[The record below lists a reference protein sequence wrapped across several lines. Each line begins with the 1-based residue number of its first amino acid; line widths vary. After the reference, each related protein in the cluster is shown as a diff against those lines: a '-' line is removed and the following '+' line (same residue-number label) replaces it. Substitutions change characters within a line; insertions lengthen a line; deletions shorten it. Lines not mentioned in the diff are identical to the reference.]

1 MTMKPA
7 ILTAFYVRHEDALS
21 ALKALKGR
29 GYRRVAVIHKDSDGR
44 VAIRRSFLRHGLR
57 RGLRAEYSRRLV
69 TDESALILEAPI
81 AQLRH
86 PADLLRES
94 SENPLIFVRNPKRAG
109 VVDDLGIMVS
119 PPSPMQI
126 QERAVHLATTNRV
139 TLKSSKD
146 TVLLDR
152 LKRMHRWIGPVCA
165 DLSAAVALGQRA
177 TPLVEW
183 ILDNQ
188 YVIDSSIRD
197 VQQNL
202 SRHFYRE
209 LPSLEDG
216 PHRGL
221 PRIYGLARQLVSD
234 TGMRLDRDTI
244 VSFLDA
250 YQSVQTL
257 TTAELWAIPQMLRLA
272 LVEGIV
278 VLASRGLTELRDRE
292 IADFWANRLISA
304 GHRDPNQLFTMM
316 AELSDRHS
324 ALSAHFAFQLLDHLY
339 GEEASATLVRSW
351 LERMFHRPIEELNAD
366 EQDRQAKEQIAVGN
380 AFSSLRE
387 LVQLDWRDLFEQVS
401 LVDKALRLDPAGI
414 YSEMDFATRD
424 RYRRVIEQSAGRS
437 GRTEVYVAKACVSLA
452 SEAVVRGAGVE
463 LTHIG
468 AYLIGTEKR
477 ELSHRIGTDEP
488 FRERFRRRVTRH
500 HTGVYL
506 TGIGVF
512 LALFTA
518 LIAAFGLAGLPATVR
533 VVFSLIAVLP
543 LSQLSV
549 EIMNYLIMRLLPP
562 RALAK
567 MDYRETGIPDEYRTL
582 VVVPMLLTN
591 TRTIDAQVSSIE
603 IRFLANPDEN
613 LLYSLFTDY
622 TDCDTQHRSDDD
634 PLLQRAIAGL
644 AGLNERYGND
654 RFLLLHRQR
663 VWSESER
670 AFIGW
675 ERKRG
680 KLEELNRLIDGTRP
694 HDAGKLVYLGDP
706 ERLRAVRFII
716 TLDSDT
722 QLPSGTARRMVETL
736 AHPLNRPRLDDEGR
750 IAAGTYTI
758 IQPRVSPSLPSTT
771 GSTFSRLFSLAV
783 GIDPYTRVV
792 SDLNHDLSGEGS
804 YHGKGIY
811 DVRAFSRVLSGR
823 FPEERLLSHDLIEG
837 AHVRVG
843 LASDIELL
851 DEFPQDYL
859 TYTVR
864 QHRWIRGDWQ
874 IAAWLRSRVPG
885 SGGDRAV
892 NPLSGFNRWKIA
904 DNLRRSLIPVA
915 SLALLAVA
923 WMGTPATAVIGS
935 LVVASQLLFHTVMPP
950 LTMATTRGGLRT
962 FSIQTLGH
970 DMLRTLV
977 EASLIPHQSA
987 LAVDAIVRVW
997 YRRLIS
1003 RRKLLEWTV
1012 SRSTSRVALRPPVV
1026 LGLTVVLSGM
1036 ASGLA
1041 GWALYVWSP
1050 VHALIAAPWLL
1061 VWIASPFTAWAL
1073 TRRRPP
1079 AKRNSALAAGDERYL
1094 RAIARRTWRYYAEFV
1109 SSETSWLPPDNY
1121 QLSHQNELAM
1131 RTSPTNIGLWF
1142 LSAAGAR
1149 DFGYLTGD
1157 QVIDLLSKSM
1167 RSVAELER
1175 FEGHLLNWY
1184 DIQTLKPLEPRYV
1197 STVDS
1202 GNLVGSLWALEQAL
1216 EAMITD
1222 PVLGRAAFEGLLDTL
1237 GVLEETLS
1245 GSGQTSRQ
1253 FREALDA
1260 VTEELGSRFADR
1272 ADAIWALRKVHEMTG
1287 PMIDDLRGDEA
1298 EAGGPAA
1305 DATAVGGPA
1314 AAYWLGQVHSQ
1325 TAAWLETCD
1334 RYLRWMEI
1342 AAEKGVDELAPLG
1355 SEAVELIGRQLKRA
1369 PSLLSLAAGDV
1380 AMIRVLVQKRSHPGV
1395 ADTALI
1401 PWIDRITQAFHD
1413 ARWLAGEKI
1422 ASARRLI
1429 DDVQRLGESI
1439 NMRFLYDPRCRLFRI
1454 GFNVSDHR
1462 PDNAYY
1468 DLLASEARIG
1478 SFVAVARGEA
1488 PVEHWFAMGR
1498 PHDAIG
1504 ARRVLL
1510 SWSGTMFEYLMPQ
1523 LLLRSYD
1530 NSLLEKAV
1538 SEAVAI
1544 QIDYGRKRRVPWGIS
1559 ESAFADLDINKTYQ
1573 YKAFGIPRLGL
1584 KRGLDREL
1592 VVAPYASLLA
1602 LGVAVKPTLKNLRR
1616 LDALGMLSDY
1626 GYYDA
1631 IDFGRQASRDG
1642 KRGVLVRTYMSHHQ
1656 GMGFLSLN
1664 NFLHHGVVQ
1673 DHFHRDPRVR
1683 AFEPLLHESIP
1694 TGLPR
1699 YSATRAQGLGVES
1712 IGEVAPSVSRFETP
1726 NTATSK
1732 TQLLGNGRYSIMVTN
1747 SGGGYSQW
1755 GDIELNRWRAD
1766 ATRDS
1771 GGLFCYIHE
1780 PDADHLWSNTYYP
1793 TTGTVDSYSADF
1805 TLDRAVIRR
1814 CDDDIDVKTEIVV
1827 SPEDDVEIRRITL
1840 VNRSPHR
1847 RRLELTSYIELS
1859 LAPHRQDLQ
1868 HPAFNKMFIQTE
1880 ALPEHHALL
1889 AYRRKRRDDEAPVF
1903 AAHRLTRGTG
1913 TQEEPL
1919 TLRFQTDRAAF
1930 IGRGRSLENP
1940 AGAVNEPEGG
1950 QGYVLDP
1957 IFSLRADIVLEPGEQ
1972 QQLSLIVAAGDSRQR
1987 VIDLLDT
1994 YDDPHAIERAMDFAW
2009 AAAQIELRALRV
2021 QPDEARR
2028 FQQIASHLLIPN
2040 ARLRAPGPRIV
2051 ENGKGQSG
2059 LWPYGISGD
2068 APILMISI
2076 ADTRDVG
2083 LVRQMLRAHSYW
2095 RMQGFVTDLVIVNEE
2110 ASGYENPLR
2119 NHLEDLVRAHPHGAF
2134 LVSADQIPREDLV
2147 LMTAV
2152 ARVVLVAARGSLP
2165 QQLGMAVDVPE
2176 LPQKSLRKRAVVDA
2190 SAELRFMELHY
2201 FNGLGGF
2208 TDGGREYAIYLG
2220 DGSHTPAPWVNVI
2233 ANPSFGTLVGETGAG
2248 FTWYGNSQRNR
2259 LTQWSN
2265 DPVVDPVSE
2274 VIYIRDEDTGAYWS
2288 PTASPIR
2295 ERSAYRARHGAGYSV
2310 FEHNS
2315 HGIEQELTVFV
2326 PMSDTGG
2333 EPVKLQRLRL
2343 TNATARER
2351 TLSVTCYQEWTL
2363 GENRESSYMHVST
2376 SWDERSSALLA
2387 RNRYHPDYPGRLA
2400 FAAITPE
2407 ASSYSGDRTAFLG
2420 RNRSAAQPAAMDRV
2434 SLSSRVGA
2442 GIDPCAALQ
2451 TSVHLAPGATAE
2463 VVCMLGQ
2470 TDSLEQARELI
2481 RAYSSAGAFEISLAR
2496 TQAWWDTLLG
2506 SVEVQTPELA
2516 ANILLNRWLLYQ
2528 SLSCRMWGRSATYQ
2542 SGGAFGFRDQ
2552 LQDSMAFA
2560 TARPALAREQILL
2573 AAARQFA
2580 EGDVQHWWH
2589 PPGGAGIRS
2598 RISDDLLWLPFVVAH
2613 YVRISG
2619 DTSVLAEEVPF
2630 LNAPPL
2636 GAGEHEVFAVPQIG
2650 TERGTVFEHCRRA
2663 VERGL
2668 TAGPHG
2674 LPLMGTGDWND
2685 GMNLVGAEGSGES
2698 VWLAWFLVDVLR
2710 GMQELSDLQGDGELS
2725 RSFDLQR
2732 TELIGRIE
2740 ASAWDGSWYL
2750 RAFFDS
2756 GAPLGSA
2763 GNAEAK
2769 IDSLPQSWAR
2779 LSGAG
2784 NEART
2789 QTAVQSAWEHLV
2801 RPDEALVLLFDPP
2814 FDRSDPSPGYIRGYP
2829 PGVRENGGQYT
2840 HAALWF
2846 AMAMARGGDGERAA
2860 TMLRLL
2866 NPIEQTRDPEA
2877 VSRYAVE
2884 PYAIAA
2890 DVYRLPG
2897 RVGRGGWSWYTGSAA
2912 WMYRAWVEEVLGLQI
2927 RGEEMRLAPVIPA
2940 WWDGFTLRYRH
2951 GPAVYHVRVENPDHG
2966 DRGVER
2972 VELDGQP
2979 VPDGVIQL
2987 ERSES
2992 EHHVL
2997 VTMCGSVPT
3006 EVLTTA

>member
-1 MTMKPA
+1 MKPA
-7 ILTAFYVRHEDALS
+7 ILTAFYVRHADALS
-21 ALKALKGR
+21 AFKTLKRR
-29 GYRRVAVIHKDSDGR
+29 GHRRGAVIHKDSNGR
-44 VAIRRSFLRHGLR
+44 VVIRRSMLRRGLR

-69 TDESALILEAPI
+69 TEESALVLEAPI
-81 AQLRH
+81 AQLRN

-94 SENPLIFVRNPKRAG
+94 GENPPLIFVRNPKRAG
-109 VVDDLGIMVS
+109 VVDDLGTMVS
-119 PPSPMQI
+119 PPSPTQI
-126 QERAVHLATTNRV
+126 QERAVYLATTNRV
-139 TLKSSKD
+139 TIRSSKD
-146 TVLLDR
+146 TALLDR

-202 SRHFYRE
+202 SRQFYRE

-234 TGMRLDRDTI
+234 TGMRIDRDTI
-244 VSFLDA
+244 VSFLEA

-272 LVEGIV
+272 LVESIV

-304 GHRDPNQLFTMM
+304 GHRDPNQLFAMM

-324 ALSAHFAFQLLDHLY
+324 TLSAHFAFQLLDHLY
-339 GEEASATLVRSW
+339 GEEASATLVRNW
-351 LERMFHRPIEELNAD
+351 LERVFHRPIEELNAD

-387 LVQLDWRDLFEQVS
+387 LVQLDWRELFEQVS
-401 LVDKALRLDPAGI
+401 LVDRALRLDPAAI
-414 YSEMDFATRD
+414 YSGMDFATRD

-437 GRTEVYVAKACVSLA
+437 GRTEVYVANACVALA
-452 SEAVVRGAGVE
+452 SDAEARGAGAE

-468 AYLIGTEKR
+468 AYLTGTEKP
-477 ELSHRIGTDEP
+477 ELLRRIGTDEP
-488 FRERFRRRVTRH
+488 LQERVRRRVTRH

-506 TGIGVF
+506 TGVGTF
-512 LALFTA
+512 LALFMA
-518 LIAAFGLAGLPATVR
+518 LIATFGLAELPATVR
-533 VVFSLIAVLP
+533 IVFALIAVLP

-549 EIMNYLIMRLLPP
+549 EIVNYLIMRLLPP

-591 TRTIDAQVSSIE
+591 TSTIDAQVRSIE

-613 LLYSLFTDY
+613 LLYSLFSDY
-622 TDCDTQHRSDDD
+622 TDCETQHCSDDD

-706 ERLRAVRFII
+706 ERLREVRFII

-722 QLPSGTARRMVETL
+722 QLPSGTARRMVETI
-736 AHPLNRPRLDDEGR
+736 AHPLNRPRIDDEGR

-771 GSTFSRLFSLAV
+771 GSPFSRLFSRAV
-783 GIDPYTRVV
+783 GIDPYTSVV

-859 TYTVR
+859 TYAVR

-874 IAAWLRSRVPG
+874 IAAWIRSRVPG
-885 SGGDRAV
+885 ANTDRVV

-923 WMGTPATAVIGS
+923 WTGTPVTAVIGS
-935 LVVASQLLFHTVMPP
+935 LVVASQLLFHTIMPP
-950 LTMATTRGGLRT
+950 LTMATTRGGLGLLS
-962 FSIQTLGH
+962 FQTVGH
-970 DMLRTLV
+970 DLLRTLV

-997 YRRLIS
+997 YRRLLS

-1012 SRSTSRVALRPPVV
+1012 KRSASRAALRPSVV
-1026 LGLTVVLSGM
+1026 LGLTVVLSGV
-1036 ASGLA
+1036 ASGA
-1041 GWALYVWSP
+1041 AAWALYTWSP
-1050 VHALIAAPWLL
+1050 AHALIAAPWLL
-1061 VWIASPFTAWAL
+1061 VWIASPLTAWAL
-1073 TRRRPP
+1073 TRRRPS
-1079 AKRNSALAAGDERYL
+1079 AKRSRTLTAVDEHYL
-1094 RAIARRTWRYYAEFV
+1094 RRIARRTWRYYAEFV

-1167 RSVAELER
+1167 RSVASLER

-1184 DIQTLKPLEPRYV
+1184 DIQTLTPLEPRYV

-1202 GNLVGSLWALEQAL
+1202 GNLVGSLWALEHAL

-1222 PVLGRAAFEGLLDTL
+1222 PVLDRAAFAGLLDTV
-1237 GVLEETLS
+1237 GVLEQSLS
-1245 GSGQTSRQ
+1245 GRDRTSRR

-1260 VTEELGSRFADR
+1260 MTEELGSRFADR
-1272 ADAIWALRKVHEMTG
+1272 ADAIRALRTVHEIAG
-1287 PMIDDLRGDEA
+1287 QMIDDLSGDEKD
-1298 EAGGPAA
+1298 AGDPAIVS
-1305 DATAVGGPA
+1305 TT
-1314 AAYWLGQVHSQ
+1314 AAYWLGQVQCQ

-1342 AAEKGVDELAPLG
+1342 AAEKGEDELAPLG
-1355 SEAVELIGRQLKRA
+1355 SEVLDLIARQLKRV
-1369 PSLLSLAAGDV
+1369 PSLLSLANGDV
-1380 AMIRVLVQKRSHPGV
+1380 AMIRALAQKRSLPGV
-1395 ADTALI
+1395 TDTALSL
-1401 PWIDRITQAFHD
+1401 WIDRIVQAFHD

-1422 ASARRLI
+1422 ASARRLL
-1429 DDVQRLGESI
+1429 DDVQRLGDSV
-1439 NMRFLYDPRCRLFRI
+1439 NMRFLYDPRCKLFRI

-1478 SFVAVARGEA
+1478 SFVAVARGEV

-1498 PHDAIG
+1498 PHDTIG
-1504 ARRVLL
+1504 AHRVLL

-1530 NSLLEKAV
+1530 SSLLEKAV

-1592 VVAPYASLLA
+1592 VVAPYACLLA
-1602 LGVAVKPTLKNLRR
+1602 LGIAVKPTLKNLRR
-1616 LDALGMLSDY
+1616 LDDLGLLSDY

-1631 IDFGRQASRDG
+1631 IDYGRQASRDG
-1642 KRGVLVRTYMSHHQ
+1642 KRGVLVKTCMSHHQ
-1656 GMGFLSLN
+1656 GMSFLSLN
-1664 NFLHHGVVQ
+1664 NVLHHGVVRN
-1673 DHFHRDPRVR
+1673 HFHRDPRVR

-1694 TGLPR
+1694 AGLSR
-1699 YSATRAQGLGVES
+1699 YSATRTTELGAER
-1712 IGEVAPSVSRFETP
+1712 IGEVVPSVSRFETP
-1726 NTATSK
+1726 NTATTK
-1732 TQLLGNGRYSIMVTN
+1732 TQLLGNGRYSIMVTS

-1755 GDIELNRWRAD
+1755 GEIELSRWRAD

-1780 PDADHLWSNTYYP
+1780 PDANRLWSNTYHP
-1793 TTGTVDSYSADF
+1793 TTGAVESYSADF

-1840 VNRSPHR
+1840 VNRSLHR

-1880 ALPEHHALL
+1880 ALPEHRALL
-1889 AYRRKRRDDEAPVF
+1889 AYRRTRRDDEAPVF
-1903 AAHRLTRGTG
+1903 AAHRLTRGAG
-1913 TQEEPL
+1913 TQEE
-1919 TLRFQTDRAAF
+1919 TTDLRFQTDRAAF

-1940 AGAVNEPEGG
+1940 EGAVSAPGG
-1950 QGYVLDP
+1950 GHGSVLDP
-1957 IFSLRADIVLEPGEQ
+1957 IFSLRAGVVLEPGEQ

-2009 AAAQIELRALRV
+2009 AAAQIELRALRI

-2040 ARLRAPGPRIV
+2040 ARLRVPGQRIL

-2083 LVRQMLRAHSYW
+2083 LVRQILRAHSYW

-2165 QQLGMAVDVPE
+2165 QQLGMAVDVPD
-2176 LPQKSLRKRAVVDA
+2176 LPQRAVRKRAVVDA

-2220 DGSHTPAPWVNVI
+2220 EGSHTPAPWVNVI
-2233 ANPSFGTLVGETGAG
+2233 ANPGFGTIVGETGAG

-2274 VIYIRDEDTGAYWS
+2274 ALYIRDEESGAYWS
-2288 PTASPIR
+2288 PTASPVR

-2326 PMSDTGG
+2326 PMSDNGG
-2333 EPVKLQRLRL
+2333 DPVKLQRLRL
-2343 TNATARER
+2343 TNATTRER
-2351 TLSVTCYQEWTL
+2351 TLSVTSYQEWTL

-2400 FAAITPE
+2400 FAAITPA

-2420 RNRSAAQPAAMDRV
+2420 RNRSAKRPAAMDRV
-2434 SLSSRVGA
+2434 SLSSRTGA

-2451 TSVHLAPGATAE
+2451 TSVTLAPGATAE

-2481 RAYSSAGAFEISLAR
+2481 LSYGSTAAIETSLAH

-2506 SVEVQTPELA
+2506 TVEVQTPELA

-2560 TARPALAREQILL
+2560 VARPVLAREQILL
-2573 AAARQFA
+2573 AASRQFS

-2598 RISDDLLWLPFVVAH
+2598 RISDDLLWLPYVVAH

-2619 DTSVLAEEVPF
+2619 DTSILAEEVPF

-2636 GAGEHEVFAVPQIG
+2636 ETGEHEVFAVPRIG

-2663 VERGL
+2663 VERGR

-2685 GMNLVGAEGSGES
+2685 GMNLVGAGGRGES

-2710 GMQELSDLQGDGELS
+2710 GMQELSDLQGNGELS

-2763 GNAEAK
+2763 ANAEAK
-2769 IDSLPQSWAR
+2769 IDSLPQSWAC
-2779 LSGAG
+2779 LSGGGDETRA
-2784 NEART
+2784 
-2789 QTAVQSAWEHLV
+2789 QTAVQSAWDHLV
-2801 RPDEALVLLFDPP
+2801 RSDEALVLLFDPP
-2814 FDRSDPSPGYIRGYP
+2814 FDKSEPSPGYIRGYP

-2846 AMAMARGGDGERAA
+2846 AMAMARSGDGERAA

-2866 NPIEQTRDPEA
+2866 NPIEQTRNPEA
-2877 VSRYAVE
+2877 VWRYAVE

-2927 RGEEMRLAPVIPA
+2927 HGEEMRLAPVIPA

-2951 GPAVYHVRVENPDHG
+2951 GRAVYHVRVENPDHG
-2966 DRGVER
+2966 ERGIAR
-2972 VELDGQP
+2972 VEIDGRP
-2979 VPDGVIQL
+2979 APDGLIRL

-2997 VTMCGSVPT
+2997 VTMCASAPT
-3006 EVLTTA
+3006 EIVSRV